1 MSVDGQ
7 ALRQAMARFATGV
20 TVVLSELDGQVHGM
34 TANAVASV
42 SLDPPLLLVCVG
54 RGRRMHGVLEQA
66 GSFTVSV
73 LAEDQE
79 HLSRYF
85 AGQWDLLRPEE
96 VPLDRTRGTAHPVLA
111 GSLAWLD
118 CLVVAAYPGGDH
130 TIFLGRVERAGWA
143 EEGRPLLFFRSRYAR
158 LG

>member
-1 MSVDGQ
+1 MPVGAD

-20 TVVLSELDGQVHGM
+20 TVVLSELDGEVHGM
-34 TANAVASV
+34 TANAVTSV

-54 RGRRMHGVLEQA
+54 KTRRIHGVLERA
-66 GSFTVSV
+66 GGFTVNV

-79 HLSRYF
+79 VLSRYF
-85 AGQWDLLRPEE
+85 AGQRDLLGPDG
-96 VPLDRTRGTAHPVLA
+96 VPLDRGRGTAHPVLA
-111 GSLAWLD
+111 GCLAWLE
-118 CLVVAAYPGGDH
+118 CTVAGTYPGGDH
-130 TIFLGRVERAGWA
+130 TIFLGQVERAGWS